1 MIGAAKNPL
10 TGITAAECAPACNR
24 EQCVISKRPFCFHPL
39 KGGQTFA
46 FTDPAVRSAY
56 AEACTVLGVKN
67 VHQLETGNEVS

>member
-1 MIGAAKNPL
+1 MSAL
-10 TGITAAECAPACNR
+10 DGITTTECSSACNR

-46 FTDPAVRSAY
+46 FTDPAVCSAY

-67 VHQLETGNEVS
+67 IHQAATGETIS